1 MENLNDKSTI
11 LIVDDEESICDII
24 SDYLE
29 LRDFTCLTANSVDE
43 AVAALKQTEVDCV
56 VSDIKMPGQSGLDL
70 LKIIMNEW
78 PDLAVILITG
88 HGEINTAVTAMQDG
102 AYDFILKPI
111 QLEHITKSVLN
122 ALEKKKLKQ
131 ELQNYQKNLE
141 ELVEKRTTQINGTLK
156 ALKSSHLETINILA
170 NAAEFRD
177 DETGSH
183 VLRISKYCEIIAR
196 GMNLSKEQVW
206 MITKASPLHDIGK
219 IGIPD
224 SILLK
229 PAPLTSAEFEIMKTH
244 AGIGKEI
251 LKNTKSNLLKIAEQI
266 AHYHHE
272 KWDGTGYPEGLKSEE
287 IPIPGRITAIADV
300 FDALTM
306 KRCYKPAFSVEKS
319 VDIMQE
325 GKGSHFD
332 PNLVDIF
339 LEHLG
344 EIKAIYETYK
354 D

>member
-1 MENLNDKSTI
+1 MGEKNNTI

-24 SDYLE
+24 SDYLQ
-29 LRDFTCLTANSVDE
+29 LREYNCLTANSVDA
-43 AVAALKQTEVDCV
+43 AVNILNQKSVDCI
-56 VSDIKMPGQSGLDL
+56 VSDIKMPGLSGLDL
-70 LKIIMNEW
+70 LKIVMSDW

-88 HGEINTAVTAMQDG
+88 HGEINTAVTAMQEG

-111 QLEHITKSVLN
+111 QLEHITKSVMN
-122 ALEKKKLKQ
+122 ALEKKKLKE
-131 ELQNYQKNLE
+131 ELKNYQKNLE
-141 ELVEKRTTQINGTLK
+141 DLVEKRTAQINGTLR

-183 VLRISKYCEIIAR
+183 VLRISKYCEILAK
-196 GMNLSKEQVW
+196 GLNMSKEQVW

-244 AGIGKEI
+244 PVIGTAI
-251 LKNTKSNLLKIAEQI
+251 LKNTKSNLLKVAEQI
-266 AHYHHE
+266 AESHHE
-272 KWDGTGYPEGLKSEE
+272 KWDGSGYPKGLSGEE
-287 IPIPGRITAIADV
+287 IPIAGRITALADV

-306 KRCYKPAFSVEKS
+306 KRCYKPAFSIEKS
-319 VDIMQE
+319 TEIMRE
-325 GKGSHFD
+325 GRGTHFD
-332 PNLVDIF
+332 PKIIDVF
-339 LEHLG
+339 FEHLD
-344 EIKAIYETYK
+344 EIISVYNTYK

>member
-1 MENLNDKSTI
+1 MEQSATKGNI

-24 SDYLE
+24 SDYLQ
-29 LRDFTCLTANSVDE
+29 LRGFCCLTSNSVDG
-43 AVAALKQTEVDCV
+43 ALKILNSTKIDCIL
-56 VSDIKMPGQSGLDL
+56 SDIKMPGRSGLDL
-70 LKIIMNEW
+70 LKLVSSKW

-88 HGEINTAVTAMQDG
+88 HGEINTAVTAMQEG

-111 QLEHITKSVLN
+111 QLEHVTKSVLN
-122 ALEKKKLKQ
+122 ALEKQKLKE
-131 ELQNYQKNLE
+131 ELKNYQKNLE
-141 ELVEKRTTQINGTLK
+141 ELVEKRTEQINETLK
-156 ALKSSHLETINILA
+156 ALKSSHLETIHILA
-170 NAAEFRD
+170 NAAEYRD

-183 VLRISKYCEIIAR
+183 VLRISKYCEILAR
-196 GMNLSKEQVW
+196 WMRLKKEHVW

-244 AGIGKEI
+244 PVIGKEI
-251 LKNTKSNLLKIAEQI
+251 LKNAKSNLLKIAEQI
-266 AHYHHE
+266 AYSHHE
-272 KWDGTGYPEGLKSEE
+272 KWDGSGYPLSLSEE
-287 IPIPGRITAIADV
+287 QIPLSGRITALADV

-306 KRCYKPAFSVEKS
+306 KRCYKPAFSLEKS
-319 VDIMQE
+319 IEIMRE

-332 PNLVDIF
+332 PEIMDAF
-339 LEHLG
+339 LDSLESIN
-344 EIKAIYETYK
+344 EVYNIYK

>member
-1 MENLNDKSTI
+1 MEDSYQNSTI

-29 LRDFTCLTANSVDE
+29 LREFKCLTANSVEE
-43 AVAALKQTEVDCV
+43 AEKVLKMSDVDCI
-56 VSDIKMPGQSGLDL
+56 VSDIKMPRKSGLDL
-70 LKIIMNEW
+70 LKIVMKEW
-78 PDLAVILITG
+78 PDIAVILITG
-88 HGEINTAVTAMQDG
+88 HGEINTAVSAMQGG

-111 QLEHITKSVLN
+111 QLEHITKSVHN
-122 ALEKKKLKQ
+122 ALEKKKLKK
-131 ELQNYQKNLE
+131 ELKNYQKNLE
-141 ELVEKRTTQINGTLK
+141 DLVEKRTTQITSTLK

-183 VLRISKYCEIIAR
+183 VLRISKYCEILAR
-196 GMNLSKEQVW
+196 GLNLSKEQIW

-266 AHYHHE
+266 ASHHHE
-272 KWDGTGYPEGLKSEE
+272 KWDGTGYPNGVSGDD
-287 IPIPGRITAIADV
+287 ISIPGRITAVADV

-306 KRCYKPAFSVEKS
+306 KRCYKPAFSIEKS
-319 VDIMQE
+319 VEIMRQ
-325 GKGSHFD
+325 GRASHFD
-332 PNLVDIF
+332 PRIIDVFINKLD
-339 LEHLG
+339 
-344 EIKAIYETYK
+344 EINAVYETYR

>member
-1 MENLNDKSTI
+1 MQNDKNNI

-29 LRDFTCLTANSVDE
+29 LRDFNCFTANSVDT
-43 AVAALKQTEVDCV
+43 AIDVLNNRRVDCI
-56 VSDIKMPGQSGLDL
+56 VSDIKMPGRSGLDL
-70 LKIIMNEW
+70 LKTVMADW
-78 PDLAVILITG
+78 PELAVVLITG
-88 HGEINTAVTAMQDG
+88 HGEINTAVMAMQEG

-111 QLEHITKSVLN
+111 QLEHIAKSVSN
-122 ALEKKKLKQ
+122 ALEKKKMKS
-131 ELQNYQKNLE
+131 ELDNYQKNLE

-183 VLRISKYCEIIAR
+183 VLRISRYCEILA
-196 GMNLSKEQVW
+196 GGLKMPKEQVW
-206 MITKASPLHDIGK
+206 TITKASPLHDIGK

-229 PAPLTSAEFEIMKTH
+229 PAPLTSAEFEIMKNH
-244 AGIGKEI
+244 ASIGREI
-251 LKNTKSNLLKIAEQI
+251 LKNTKSNLLKVAEQI
-266 AHYHHE
+266 AGSHHE
-272 KWDGTGYPEGLKSEE
+272 KWDGTGYPTGASQKN
-287 IPIPGRITAIADV
+287 IPVPGRITALADV

-319 VDIMQE
+319 VEIMRE
-325 GKGSHFD
+325 GKGTHFD
-332 PNLVDIF
+332 PEILEIFMNNLED
-339 LEHLG
+339 
-344 EIKAIYETYK
+344 IKAVYLTYK